1 MITLYR
7 PSGYDSP
14 RATCFAGLSVDDK
27 PINTENGAIFK
38 EIDTGRIYR
47 YDKENNLWIEG
58 KINGNT

>member
-7 PSGYDSP
+7 PKGYDSP
-14 RATCFAGLSVDDK
+14 RVSSFTGRSIDTK
-27 PINTENGAIFK
+27 PIHVENGAVFK

-58 KINGNT
+58 TAQ